1 MKAIVL
7 LNHGENTKQIEAE
20 EKTRFVKDILQ
31 QIGVP
36 IDFWDTDV
44 LSKDQKTQLNLI
56 LLKYNIQVI
65 DDSDGKLQMFVD
77 NEPIATWNKPTYK
90 LKKDPGQLDR
100 KKQLYLEMTIDCN
113 SPFDETSE
121 KEIQ

>member
-7 LNHGENTKQIEAE
+7 LNHDENTKQVEIE

-31 QIGVP
+31 QMGVP
-36 IDFWDTDV
+36 IDFWGSDV
-44 LSKDQKTQLNLI
+44 LSKDQKAQLSQT
-56 LLKYNIQVI
+56 LLKYNVHII
-65 DDSDGKLQMFVD
+65 DDSDGRLQMFVD
-77 NEPIATWNKPTYK
+77 REPVATWNKPTYK
-90 LKKDPGQLDR
+90 LKRDPSQIDR

-113 SPFDETSE
+113 SLFDEPSE